1 MSAPAKNAPTAR
13 TAYEPATVSVRV
25 KICGLWTAMLFVFA
39 YVDLFSLYRADV
51 RADIEAGQI
60 SGFAVNQS
68 FLLATT
74 AYVVL
79 PALMVFL
86 CLVLPARG
94 ARIAN
99 IVLAAGYALTIV
111 GSTVGDGN
119 HYYLF
124 GSAVEVAL
132 LAGIAFYAW
141 TWPKVPA
148 SGSTNRPAATAD
160 HRQHAVA

>member
-1 MSAPAKNAPTAR
+1 M
-13 TAYEPATVSVRV
+13 
-25 KICGLWTAMLFVFA
+25 
-39 YVDLFSLYRADV
+39 

-74 AYVVL
+74 AYIVL

-86 CLVLPARG
+86 SVVLPAG
-94 ARIAN
+94 IARIAN
-99 IVLAAGYALTIV
+99 VVLAVGYALTIV
-111 GSTVGDGN
+111 GSTDGEGDY
-119 HYYLF
+119 YYLL

-141 TWPKVPA
+141 TWPKVPV
-148 SGSTNRPAATAD
+148 SGSADPADAER
-160 HRQHAVA
+160 RQHTAV